1 MCLVGVKFCG
11 VLNDSVLVV
20 AQYLFLLSY
29 LYNFE
34 TNFNYRLRY
43 PKQRRI
49 LSLKKKRC
57 ECRQDK
63 IEFNVNEF
71 ILFIWL
77 FI

>member
-1 MCLVGVKFCG
+1 MCLVSVKFCG

-43 PKQRRI
+43 PMQRRI
-49 LSLKKKRC
+49 LSFKKSVVNVA
-57 ECRQDK
+57 K
-63 IEFNVNEF
+63 IRSN
-71 ILFIWL
+71 LM
-77 FI
+77 